1 LFAPR
6 FGDRE
11 RTNLKHNIAAI
22 LRWLVPLAI
31 VAFLVFDISTQ
42 QSWASVWAGPKDW
55 PLLALGFAL
64 YLAAQLLTIVRWY
77 WLVRALDVP
86 FRWND
91 AVRLGFFGYLL
102 TFVSFGAIGGDLLK
116 AFFVAR
122 EQPGRRVEAFA
133 TVIVD
138 RVIGLYALFLLA
150 SVAIVTSAIVG
161 APTTPVIT
169 AIYQT
174 VLFCTAAASIG
185 FFLLLVV
192 AGPRGKRLVDWLGGL
207 PTVGAILRPLAGAMQ
222 MYRRRLGVVLVSVLL
237 GILVQSLMV
246 ATVWAAGAALVSEP
260 PSLFRH
266 CLIVPVAMLT
276 ALLPLP
282 GFGLGALEFALEFLY
297 RHVGGATAG
306 QGLLAALGFRLITIA
321 TALVSAVVYAAN
333 RREVGE
339 VLREAEVAETEGV
352 VAGV

>member
-1 LFAPR
+1 
-6 FGDRE
+6 
-11 RTNLKHNIAAI
+11 LKHNIATI

-31 VAFLVFDISTQ
+31 VAFLIFDISRQ
-42 QSWASVWAGPKDW
+42 QSWTDVWAGPKDW
-55 PLLALGFAL
+55 PLLALSFAL
-64 YLAAQLLTIVRWY
+64 YMIAQLLTIVRWY

-86 FRWND
+86 FRWSD
-91 AVRLGFFGYLL
+91 AIRLGFLGYLL
-102 TFVSFGAIGGDLLK
+102 TFVSLGAVGGDLLK

-150 SVAIVTSAIVG
+150 SIAIFASALSGVA
-161 APTTPVIT
+161 TTPVIA
-169 AIYQT
+169 AIYQS
-174 VLFCTAAASIG
+174 VLVCTAAASIG
-185 FFLLLVV
+185 FVLLLVV
-192 AGPRGKRLVDWLGGL
+192 AGPRGKRLTDWLGRL
-207 PTVGAILRPLAGAMQ
+207 PTVGAVLRPLAGAMQ
-222 MYRRRLGVVLVSVLL
+222 MYRRRLGVVLISVLL
-237 GILVQSLMV
+237 GIVVQSLMV
-246 ATVWAAGAALVSEP
+246 ATIWAAGAALVSDP

-266 CLIVPVAMLT
+266 CVIVPVAMLT

-306 QGLLAALGFRLITIA
+306 QGLLAALGFRLITVA
-321 TALVSAVVYAAN
+321 TALVSAVVYVGH

-339 VLREAEVAETEGV
+339 MLREAEVAETEGI
-352 VAGV
+352 AARA